1 MTLDYHARIARDPR
15 IAGGEATIKG
25 TRSPFA
31 PCSPVW
37 RKERRRRR
45 SSRTSRRS
53 PGGHPGSHRVRGG
66 VRPGRPTR
74 RRGARGLKIKLD
86 ENLPTALV
94 HLLTNLGHDVDTVPD
109 EGMAGQDDT
118 VVLRAAQDAGRFL
131 ITQDLDFSDA
141 RAFAPGTHHGI
152 LLVRLPQPGRT
163 ALSERVVTLFRGE
176 DVDSWAGCL
185 VTATLRKVR
194 VKRTP

>member
-25 TRSPFA
+25 TRVTLRTVP
-31 PCSPVW
+31 SPVW

-53 PGGHPGSHRVRGG
+53 PGRTSGQPSRS
-66 VRPGRPTR
+66 R
-74 RRGARGLKIKLD
+74 RRPPRKTYPSPRRTRLEIKLD

-109 EGMAGQDDT
+109 EGVAGQDDT

-141 RAFAPGTHHGI
+141 RRSHPAPTMASCWFGYRNLAERRSRSEWSRSFEAKTSTPG
-152 LLVRLPQPGRT
+152 LAVWSLQPCGR
-163 ALSERVVTLFRGE
+163 SG
-176 DVDSWAGCL
+176 
-185 VTATLRKVR
+185 
-194 VKRTP
+194 